1 MQGTMMYTLLD
12 GVVHCAESLKE
23 KFSKED
29 FNGMDST
36 DLFDCVNSLLGAM
49 GEMKKLEGGGDNDPF
64 PLSEIERMCK
74 VVRR

>member
-1 MQGTMMYTLLD
+1 
-12 GVVHCAESLKE
+12 
-23 KFSKED
+23 
-29 FNGMDST
+29 MDST
-36 DLFDCVNSLLGAM
+36 DLFDCVNSLLDAM

>member
-12 GVVHCAESLKE
+12 GVIHCAESLKE

-36 DLFDCVNSLLGAM
+36 DLFDCVNT
-49 GEMKKLEGGGDNDPF
+49 LEGGGDNDPF

>member
-36 DLFDCVNSLLGAM
+36 DLFDCVNSLLDAM
-49 GEMKKLEGGGDNDPF
+49 GEMKKLEGGGDNYPF
-64 PLSEIERMCK
+64 PLSEIERMCRL
-74 VVRR
+74 VRR

>member
-1 MQGTMMYTLLD
+1 MEWFTVRNPSRRSSVRRTSMGWTQ
-12 GVVHCAESLKE
+12 
-23 KFSKED
+23 
-29 FNGMDST
+29 
-36 DLFDCVNSLLGAM
+36 DLFDCVNSLLSAM